1 MNSEL
6 EKILSLITG
15 GMVCIVN
22 GDKKIFA
29 SGKEALE
36 NLDGKY
42 IIKSINAEDNA
53 VFLVL
58 EKDETVANDM
68 NAHWVKEHIEKY
80 GVEPNL
86 FDGA

>member
-1 MNSEL
+1 MNCEL
-6 EKILSLITG
+6 KNVLSLIAGT
-15 GMVCIVN
+15 VTCVVN
-22 GDKKIFA
+22 GNRESFA
-29 SGKEALE
+29 SGKKALE

-42 IIKSINAEDNA
+42 IIKSIYAEDST
-53 VFLVL
+53 VFVVL

-68 NAHWVKEHIEKY
+68 DADWVKEHIEKY

>member
-1 MNSEL
+1 MNCEL
-6 EKILSLITG
+6 KNVLSLIAGNVTC
-15 GMVCIVN
+15 VLN
-22 GDKKIFA
+22 GNKDTFA

-42 IIKSINAEDNA
+42 IIRSIYAEDNA

-58 EKDETVANDM
+58 ERDEATDNDM
-68 NAHWVKEHIEKY
+68 NADWVKEHIEKY
-80 GVEPNL
+80 GVEPSL